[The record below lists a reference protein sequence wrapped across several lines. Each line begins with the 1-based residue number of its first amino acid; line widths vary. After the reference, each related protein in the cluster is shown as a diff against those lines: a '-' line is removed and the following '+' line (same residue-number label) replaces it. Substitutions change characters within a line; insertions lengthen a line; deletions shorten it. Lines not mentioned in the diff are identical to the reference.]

1 MVQKQIVSSEK
12 TNKDNG
18 IHQDEPKLRFPEFN
32 DNWETLKLGDFL
44 EFISTNSFSRAK
56 LNLDDGKVKNIHYGD
71 IHTKYPT
78 IVDVEKEE
86 IPFININEDTSKFK
100 KEQFCKDGD
109 LIIADASE
117 DYADIGKA
125 IELINVNI
133 DLVAGLHTILARDKS
148 NKTATGF
155 KGYLFLTDD
164 LRKKIK
170 INANGISVLGISKNN
185 IANLDVRLPSKEEQ
199 EKISSFLRAIDKKIE
214 LLEKK
219 HLLITYEKEYYLNLF
234 FNENTGKNSN
244 NFKKVKL
251 GDILS
256 LQGGFNFDSR
266 MFDKYSNN
274 PVIKIGDI
282 PHNLDLE
289 NFKGNFS
296 KQNCGEKYKVKSGD
310 ILIALSGATFGKS
323 GKVSGNGIAFINQR
337 VAKFI
342 CKKCD
347 TNYIFQLLNSSKFKK
362 YLNTIPT
369 SSAQPNIS
377 NKDILNYPTFI
388 PELNKQIII
397 GNFLGNIDNQIELI
411 EDKVF
416 HMKRFKKFL
425 LQKMFV

>member
-1 MVQKQIVSSEK
+1 MYFYL
-12 TNKDNG
+12 
-18 IHQDEPKLRFPEFN
+18 DEPKLRFPEFN

-219 HLLITYEKEYYLNLF
+219 YKNSLNL
-234 FNENTGKNSN
+234 KNS
-244 NFKKVKL
+244 
-251 GDILS
+251 I
-256 LQGGFNFDSR
+256 
-266 MFDKYSNN
+266 
-274 PVIKIGDI
+274 
-282 PHNLDLE
+282 LE
-289 NFKGNFS
+289 NLLNRTYSFKNSS
-296 KQNCGEKYKVKSGD
+296 KNWEEIKLSSILKERKEFADKKSNYPHVTLSKEGILPKTEEYNRDFLVKDENKKYKVTHLND
-310 ILIALSGATFGKS
+310 ICYNPANLKFGVITLNKFGSAIFSPIYVTFEVKNANTEFVAYNLIRS
-323 GKVSGNGIAFINQR
+323 NFINKIR
-337 VAKFI
+337 KYEEGTVYERMAVKPSDFLKGNI
-342 CKKCD
+342 
-347 TNYIFQLLNSSKFKK
+347 LLPPLEEQEK
-362 YLNTIPT
+362 
-369 SSAQPNIS
+369 IS
-377 NKDILNYPTFI
+377 HILNN
-388 PELNKQIII
+388 LNKQLILI
-397 GNFLGNIDNQIELI
+397 QKEQELI
-411 EDKVF
+411 TS
-416 HMKRFKKFL
+416 FKKSL
-425 LQKMFV
+425 LQKMFI

>member
-12 TNKDNG
+12 TNKDENVY
-18 IHQDEPKLRFPEFN
+18 QDEPKLRFPEFN

-219 HLLITYEKEYYLNLF
+219 YKNSLNL
-234 FNENTGKNSN
+234 KNSIFEN
-244 NFKKVKL
+244 LLNRTYSFKKIQV
-251 GDILS
+251 
-256 LQGGFNFDSR
+256 
-266 MFDKYSNN
+266 
-274 PVIKIGDI
+274 KIG
-282 PHNLDLE
+282 
-289 NFKGNFS
+289 
-296 KQNCGEKYKVKSGD
+296 
-310 ILIALSGATFGKS
+310 
-323 GKVSGNGIAFINQR
+323 
-337 VAKFI
+337 
-342 CKKCD
+342 KK
-347 TNYIFQLLNSSKFKK
+347 
-362 YLNTIPT
+362 
-369 SSAQPNIS
+369 
-377 NKDILNYPTFI
+377 
-388 PELNKQIII
+388 
-397 GNFLGNIDNQIELI
+397 
-411 EDKVF
+411 
-416 HMKRFKKFL
+416 
-425 LQKMFV
+425 

>member
-12 TNKDNG
+12 TNKDENVY
-18 IHQDEPKLRFPEFN
+18 QDEPKLRFPEFN

-219 HLLITYEKEYYLNLF
+219 YKNSLNL
-234 FNENTGKNSN
+234 KNSIFEN
-244 NFKKVKL
+244 LLNRTYSFKNSSKNWEEIKLSSILKERKEFADKKSNYPHVTLSKEGILPKTEEYNRDFLVK
-251 GDILS
+251 D
-256 LQGGFNFDSR
+256 
-266 MFDKYSNN
+266 
-274 PVIKIGDI
+274 
-282 PHNLDLE
+282 E
-289 NFKGNFS
+289 NK
-296 KQNCGEKYKVKSGD
+296 KYKVTHLND
-310 ILIALSGATFGKS
+310 ICYNPANLKFGVITLNKFGSAIFSPIYVTFEVKNANTEFVAYNLIRS
-323 GKVSGNGIAFINQR
+323 NFINKIR
-337 VAKFI
+337 KYEEGTVYERMAVKPSDFLKGNI
-342 CKKCD
+342 
-347 TNYIFQLLNSSKFKK
+347 LLPPLEEQEK
-362 YLNTIPT
+362 
-369 SSAQPNIS
+369 IS
-377 NKDILNYPTFI
+377 HILNN
-388 PELNKQIII
+388 LNKQLILI
-397 GNFLGNIDNQIELI
+397 QKEQELI
-411 EDKVF
+411 TS
-416 HMKRFKKFL
+416 FKKSL
-425 LQKMFV
+425 LQKMFI

>member
-12 TNKDNG
+12 TNKDENVY
-18 IHQDEPKLRFPEFN
+18 QDEPKLRFPEFN

-219 HLLITYEKEYYLNLF
+219 YKNSLNL
-234 FNENTGKNSN
+234 KNSIFEN
-244 NFKKVKL
+244 LLNRTYSFKNSSKNWEEIKLSSILKERKEFADKKSNYPHVTLSKEGILPKTEEYTRDFLVK
-251 GDILS
+251 D
-256 LQGGFNFDSR
+256 
-266 MFDKYSNN
+266 
-274 PVIKIGDI
+274 
-282 PHNLDLE
+282 E
-289 NFKGNFS
+289 NK
-296 KQNCGEKYKVKSGD
+296 KYKVTHLND
-310 ILIALSGATFGKS
+310 ICYNPANLKFGVITLNKFGSAIFSPIYVTFEVKNANTEFVAYNLIRS
-323 GKVSGNGIAFINQR
+323 NFINKIR
-337 VAKFI
+337 
-342 CKKCD
+342 
-347 TNYIFQLLNSSKFKK
+347 K
-362 YLNTIPT
+362 YEEGTVYERMAVKP
-369 SSAQPNIS
+369 S
-377 NKDILNYPTFI
+377 DF
-388 PELNKQIII
+388 
-397 GNFLGNIDNQIELI
+397 
-411 EDKVF
+411 
-416 HMKRFKKFL
+416 
-425 LQKMFV
+425 